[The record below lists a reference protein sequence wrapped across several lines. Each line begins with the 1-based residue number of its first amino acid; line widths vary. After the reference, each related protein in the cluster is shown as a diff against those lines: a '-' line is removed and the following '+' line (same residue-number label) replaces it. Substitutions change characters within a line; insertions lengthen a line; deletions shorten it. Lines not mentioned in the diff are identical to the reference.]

1 MQGLVYL
8 PYYAN
13 LGLGHEKRW
22 NFSTSL
28 TQTFY
33 RLRMNILDIYV
44 CLYFLLLLC
53 PALICPCNVRVCHLH
68 SPSCL
73 VCVCVCVCV
82 RLCECVC
89 ACVHVLCLCVSSVGH
104 HPSCGF
110 VVLSQL
116 ADHTVVDSENQVL
129 LVRTRS
135 FQNFLVNHVFHMSF
149 DQDLTDLWSH
159 DLSPPP

>member
-1 MQGLVYL
+1 MQGLVPL

-13 LGLGHEKRW
+13 LGLEHEKRW

-28 TQTFY
+28 T
-33 RLRMNILDIYV
+33 LDIFQTSDEHFRYMYACNFFYYFVLLSFVLVMSEYV
-44 CLYFLLLLC
+44 ISIL
-53 PALICPCNVRVCHLH
+53 HLV
-68 SPSCL
+68 L
-73 VCVCVCVCV
+73 FVCVCVCV

-104 HPSCGF
+104 HSSCGF
-110 VVLSQL
+110 VALSLL